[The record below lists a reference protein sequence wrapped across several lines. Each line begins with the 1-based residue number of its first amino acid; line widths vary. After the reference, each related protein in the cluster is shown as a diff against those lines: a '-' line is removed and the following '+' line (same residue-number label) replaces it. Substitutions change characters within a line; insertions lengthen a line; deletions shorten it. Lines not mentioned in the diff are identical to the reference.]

1 MGIET
6 EEGVQEV
13 SQVIVSDTGP
23 LIHLHEANAIN
34 LLNLAGDILIPPA
47 VASEFGRSPA
57 NGNLP
62 DWIQI
67 YELTAR
73 SAAQAARW
81 VRNDDVDPGEA
92 EAIALALQQHS
103 DWLLTDDAEARQFAE
118 GLGLEVH
125 GSIGLLLWAV
135 VAGHI
140 KNRAQAHQIL
150 NSLRRSSLWISERVV
165 AAAVEAIDELF
176 DRPR

>member
-1 MGIET
+1 
-6 EEGVQEV
+6 VNR
-13 SQVIVSDTGP
+13 VIVCDTGP
-23 LIHLHEANAIN
+23 LIHLSEADAIH
-34 LLNLAGDILIPPA
+34 LLKLAGGILIPPA
-47 VASEFGRSPA
+47 VATEFKSNPA

-67 YELTAR
+67 HELTTR
-73 SAAQAARW
+73 SAAQVVRW
-81 VRNDDVDPGEA
+81 VKNDYVDMGEA

-135 VAGHI
+135 ASGYTE
-140 KNRAQAHQIL
+140 NRAQAYQIL
-150 NSLRRSSLWISERVV
+150 NGLERSSLWISERVV
-165 AAAVEAIDELF
+165 TAAAEAIDELTSE
-176 DRPR
+176 